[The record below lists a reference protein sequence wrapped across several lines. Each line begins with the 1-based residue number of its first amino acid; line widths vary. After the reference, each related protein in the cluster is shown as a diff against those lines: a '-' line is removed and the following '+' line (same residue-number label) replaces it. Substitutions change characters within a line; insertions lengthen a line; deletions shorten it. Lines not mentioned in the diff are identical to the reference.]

1 MSCEYALSYHGRHF
15 RSLLVMMKKGLDKF
29 ERDLMWNMYY
39 NVIVLID
46 GHKWKRKLSESFLG
60 TAEDFVFIY
69 VSAV

>member
-1 MSCEYALSYHGRHF
+1 
-15 RSLLVMMKKGLDKF
+15 MMKKGLDKF
-29 ERDLMWNMYY
+29 ERDLMWNMNY